1 MTWFPSH
8 PHLKIVA
15 TVSYHNKNNIVP
27 WCAYFTGDLLV
38 SIIFTVSGRAPPDLH
53 PNTKH

>member
-8 PHLKIVA
+8 AHLA
-15 TVSYHNKNNIVP
+15 TVSYRNKVNIVP

-38 SIIFTVSGRAPPDLH
+38 SIIFTRAPPDLY